1 MRVLQ
6 VWILF
11 ALLCATFV
19 LVRRTRCHV
28 ISKQHFGY
36 LLRSIGQI
44 QLIEGQVRLI
54 FHYKL
59 PQMPSKIT
67 LRRIHCSEYINM
79 TTLRRRCLNFR
90 QVTYSLYQMRADVLT
105 LLTTRLK
112 EINEL
117 LATLEKRPS
126 RHPRSIFTWI
136 GGGLADIFGLAKYK
150 DIENIQQ
157 LLRRVMAGTQEAVET
172 WKEGQGLFTR
182 VN

>member
-59 PQMPSKIT
+59 PQMPSKVT
-67 LRRIHCSEYINM
+67 LGRIHSSEYINV

-105 LLTTRLK
+105 LLTTRMK

-117 LATLEKRPS
+117 LATLEKHPS
-126 RHPRSIFTWI
+126 RHHPHSIFTWI

-157 LLRRVMAGTQEAVET
+157 LLRRVMAGTQEAMET
-172 WKEGQGLFTR
+172 CLRG
-182 VN
+182 